1 MNLLPTSLPESW
13 RSRGHARLSP
23 ALPERLAVLALR
35 ALRAAPHTA
44 TQLVDD
50 TRGHQLWR
58 YGWEPGTD
66 CTDHPLCDLGHALA
80 RDLPRLIDDPGPWVL
95 GPLVSDHHKK
105 GAFTDP
111 FDARLEAFPLAPL
124 PLSSP
129 ARYLV
134 QLHLVTQPWPESSG
148 GHLTRLEAADGPTCS
163 APDWNTLD
171 VFDLT
176 HSPSFS
182 RPLLEHHV
190 GVTAGFTLTTTLHP
204 P

>member
-1 MNLLPTSLPESW
+1 MTLLPTSLPDSW
-13 RSRGHARLSP
+13 HDQGHARLSP
-23 ALPERLAVLALR
+23 ALPEHLAVLALR
-35 ALRAAPHTA
+35 ALRSAPHTA

-80 RDLPRLIDDPGPWVL
+80 QDLPRLFGRALTL

-105 GAFTDP
+105 GAFIDP
-111 FDARLEAFPLAPL
+111 YDARLEAFPLAPL
-124 PLSSP
+124 PPTLKP
-129 ARYLV
+129 ATHLV
-134 QLHLVTQPWPESSG
+134 ALHFVTQPWPESWG
-148 GHLTRLEAADGPTCS
+148 GHLRRIDSAETFAPT
-163 APDWNTLD
+163 WNTLD
-171 VFDLT
+171 LFDLT
-176 HSPSFS
+176 HATTFS

-204 P
+204 T

>member
-1 MNLLPTSLPESW
+1 MNLLPLSLPESW

-35 ALRAAPHTA
+35 ALRSAPHTP

-80 RDLPRLIDDPGPWVL
+80 RDLPRILGRPLTL

-124 PLSSP
+124 PPELRP
-129 ARYLV
+129 ATHLV
-134 QLHLVTQPWPESSG
+134 ALHLVTQPWPELWG
-148 GHLTRLEAADGPTCS
+148 GHLQRVDSAETFAPT
-163 APDWNTLD
+163 WNTLD
-171 VFDLT
+171 LFDLERGQT
-176 HSPSFS
+176 FA

-190 GVTAGFTLTTTLHP
+190 GVTTGFTLTTTLHP
-204 P
+204 S

>member
-1 MNLLPTSLPESW
+1 MNLLPLSLPGSW

-23 ALPERLAVLALR
+23 ALPEGLAVLALR

-80 RDLPRLIDDPGPWVL
+80 RDLPRLLGDPGPWVL

-124 PLSSP
+124 PTSSP
-129 ARYLV
+129 SRYLV
-134 QLHLVTQPWPESSG
+134 RLHLVTQPWPESWG
-148 GHLTRLEAADGPTCS
+148 GYLRRLEDAETFAPT
-163 APDWNTLD
+163 WNALD
-171 VFDLT
+171 LFDL
-176 HSPSFS
+176 S
-182 RPLLEHHV
+182 RGAHFECPLLEDHA
-190 GVTAGFTLTTTLHP
+190 GVSAGFTLTTTLHP